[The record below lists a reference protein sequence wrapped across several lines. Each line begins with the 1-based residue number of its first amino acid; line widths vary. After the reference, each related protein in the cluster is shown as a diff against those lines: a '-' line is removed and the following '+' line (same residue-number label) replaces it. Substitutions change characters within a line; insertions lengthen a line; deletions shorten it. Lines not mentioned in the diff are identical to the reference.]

1 MSEKITVKM
10 TELLQ
15 ELTKLAMQ
23 EAIKVSW
30 EDSEEELMERFKC
43 LIATPNDEM
52 SPGPFAVMQTVGLVG
67 TVLVMKHRKNE
78 DELMRLLKESN
89 VNFVKEIVSE

>member
-1 MSEKITVKM
+1 MTVEIK
-10 TELLQ
+10 ELFD

-30 EDSEEELMERFKC
+30 EDSEEELMERFKR

-52 SPGPFAVMQTVGLVG
+52 NPGPFAVMQAVGLVG
-67 TVLVMKHRKNE
+67 TVLAGKHGKNE

-89 VNFVKEIVSE
+89 VSFVKEILND

>member
-1 MSEKITVKM
+1 MSEKITVKV
-10 TELLQ
+10 TDLLQ

-30 EDSEEELMERFKC
+30 EDSEEELMERFKR

-52 SPGPFAVMQTVGLVG
+52 NPGPFAVMQTVGLVG
-67 TVLVMKHRKNE
+67 TVLAGKHGKNE

-89 VNFVKEIVSE
+89 VNFVKEIIND

>member
-1 MSEKITVKM
+1 MREKITVEI
-10 TELLQ
+10 TGLLEELI
-15 ELTKLAMQ
+15 KLAMQ
-23 EAIKVSW
+23 EAIEVSW
-30 EDSEEELMERFKC
+30 EDSEEELMERFKR

-67 TVLVMKHRKNE
+67 TVLARKHGKNE

-89 VNFVKEIVSE
+89 VNFVKEIIND